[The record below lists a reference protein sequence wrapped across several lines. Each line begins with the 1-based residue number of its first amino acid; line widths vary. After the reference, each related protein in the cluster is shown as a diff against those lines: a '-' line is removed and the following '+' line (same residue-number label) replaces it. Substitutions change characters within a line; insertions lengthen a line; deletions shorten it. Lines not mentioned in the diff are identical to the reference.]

1 MSKDLLILER
11 SSSELEFKSEGGSY
25 VLEGVFGELDVKNRN
40 NRIYTAKEYLP
51 QIEALQAKIKASKLL
66 GELDH
71 PQNFDVSLKNV
82 SHVIEEITYDE
93 DAKQI
98 KGRIRLLDTDAGR
111 QAKALVD
118 AGVPLQISS
127 RAAGAVESN
136 GQVKIKQLFTYDLV
150 ADPGFE
156 NAELKRVNESY
167 GFSNDDSIQIF
178 EIESGEANLL
188 ETNVIE
194 NKEETKMA
202 ESKFISVEDFN
213 KYSQYLAEEIKSLKE
228 TMESA
233 TQTEETNEIKNVK
246 EYMTYLAEKLD
257 QSISYSEHVA
267 EKTDQ
272 AISYSEHVAE
282 KVDQS
287 ISYSEHLAE
296 GVNQIKEYTN
306 YLAESYNEGAETH
319 ENLLKYV
326 DYLREN
332 LQSVTEYAEYV
343 AETVNTNLI
352 TESEEDAIDEA
363 SIGDLDAMGP
373 DHPSADKLR
382 AMAKKLGVKMT
393 FTKRTGEGAKFSPY
407 SLAFSGDNKAAVA
420 KVLVAAGYEDLVDE
434 IDESVVVVNEASVGD
449 LDAMGP
455 DHKGTDKLRAA
466 AKKLGVRMTFTKRT
480 GETAKY
486 APYSLAF
493 SGPKAGVAKMMA
505 MAGYED
511 LLDYIEESA
520 GIPAEDMKDELND
533 VTPTEV
539 FDGEEL
545 EKAEDRAEDVSAD
558 LELEGEGDAAGEE
571 ISEGAGKELS
581 EIEAENN
588 AKDVSID
595 KEFDGE
601 VIDEDPKNIEDELE
615 LDGKGSPEGEELAK
629 EGTPETGDQTMP
641 SVDDAKEIDVMESYK
656 NEITEKLQSLIN
668 KASEKATNDPH
679 FFRFVSESTKND
691 FNELATEDKTK
702 VLSAIEGKGFLTEG
716 QILGLWNHAL
726 ITDAPKAGEPNVLS
740 MMPSEYRE
748 AWTGLSEAKK
758 SQILA
763 QSKYHVL
770 ETAYQV
776 ANFWQTRDLR
786 ETAPVMEKVAMVKE
800 SKEEQAST
808 IGYDTTD
815 IAAQIA
821 KRFNK

>member
-11 SSSELEFKSEGGSY
+11 SSSELEFKSEGGVY
-25 VLEGVFGELDVKNRN
+25 VLEGIFGELDVKNRN
-40 NRIYTAKEYLP
+40 NRIYTAEEYLP

-82 SHVIEEITYDE
+82 SHVIEEITYDKE
-93 DAKQI
+93 NKQI

-167 GFSNDDSIQIF
+167 GFSNDDAIQIF
-178 EIESGEANLL
+178 EIENGEANLL

-194 NKEETKMA
+194 NKEEQKMA

-228 TMESA
+228 AMESA
-233 TQTEETNEIKNVK
+233 TNTEETNEIENVK

-282 KVDQS
+282 KLDQS
-287 ISYSEHLAE
+287 ISYSEHMAE
-296 GVNQIKEYTN
+296 GLNQIKEYTN

-326 DYLREN
+326 DYLKEN

-352 TESEEDAIDEA
+352 VEADGEEAGKEVEEIEDENNATDVTEPTVDADGEEVDGEVEDVE
-363 SIGDLDAMGP
+363 GDLD
-373 DHPSADKLR
+373 
-382 AMAKKLGVKMT
+382 
-393 FTKRTGEGAKFSPY
+393 
-407 SLAFSGDNKAAVA
+407 
-420 KVLVAAGYEDLVDE
+420 
-434 IDESVVVVNEASVGD
+434 
-449 LDAMGP
+449 
-455 DHKGTDKLRAA
+455 
-466 AKKLGVRMTFTKRT
+466 
-480 GETAKY
+480 
-486 APYSLAF
+486 
-493 SGPKAGVAKMMA
+493 
-505 MAGYED
+505 
-511 LLDYIEESA
+511 
-520 GIPAEDMKDELND
+520 
-533 VTPTEV
+533 
-539 FDGEEL
+539 
-545 EKAEDRAEDVSAD
+545 
-558 LELEGEGDAAGEE
+558 LEGEGDAEGEEITEEAGEE
-571 ISEGAGKELS
+571 AGK
-581 EIEAENN
+581 
-588 AKDVSID
+588 DV
-595 KEFDGE
+595 EE
-601 VIDEDPKNIEDELE
+601 IEDEDDSKVVDTDVTEPENVEADLDLE
-615 LDGKGSPEGEELAK
+615 GEGDAEGEEIK
-629 EGTPETGDQTMP
+629 ESEEAEETEEVEETEEE
-641 SVDDAKEIDVMESYK
+641 DAMESYK
-656 NEITEKLQSLIN
+656 NEITEKLQALIN

-679 FFRFVSESTKND
+679 FFRFVSESTKNE
-691 FNELATEDKTK
+691 FNELPTEDKAK
-702 VLSAIEGKGFLTEG
+702 VINAVEGKGFLTEG

-726 ITDAPKAGEPNVLS
+726 ITDAPKAGEPNVLK
-740 MMPSEYRE
+740 MMPAEYKE

-758 SQILA
+758 NQILA

-786 ETAPVMEKVAMVKE
+786 ETAPVMEKVSMIKE
-800 SKEEQAST
+800 SKEET
-808 IGYDTTD
+808 KTLPYDLTD
-815 IAAQIA
+815 ITAQIK